1 MCEVN
6 DMDSELLGG
15 VLYAKPTPLI
25 NHARVCKNIA
35 GIFGDGSKCSE
46 KLQLDEQNAP
56 IPDVAVGELNLIAE
70 IVSAA
75 TLRNDRYY
83 KKDLYARHGVKE
95 YWIVDDEKLSVEAY
109 RLLDGEYVLHDVF
122 VMLSLHQDTQF
133 KTPLLEKDGLT
144 IDLKDVFKDVY
155 ENVLERS

>member
-1 MCEVN
+1 MN
-6 DMDSELLGG
+6 GMA
-15 VLYAKPTPLI
+15 YQKQIPTI

-35 GIFGDGSKCSE
+35 AIFGDDSKCSE

-83 KKDLYARHGVKE
+83 KKDLYAKHGVKE
-95 YWIVDDEKLSVEAY
+95 YWVVDDEKLSVEAY
-109 RLLDGEYVLHDVF
+109 WLVDGEYVLHDVF
-122 VMLSLHQDTQF
+122 VMLSLHQDTRF
-133 KTPLLEKDGLT
+133 KTPSLEKEGLT